1 MAAQLRLVRRR
12 ISSVQSIAKITR
24 AQELI
29 ASSRIVRAQQ
39 QQRSAEPYAR
49 ELTRAVEAVLSRS
62 TNVTHPF
69 IQEPENPS
77 RAAVL
82 ILTSDQGFAG
92 AFNANVLRES
102 GRLRQTLR
110 DGGIEPVLYVAGR
123 KGIGWHR
130 FRELELENS
139 WSGFSAAPKYR
150 NAEKISDA
158 LLEAFNAG
166 TGEGGVDEIHLVGTD
181 FVSMLTQRPYSRRL
195 LPLEIE
201 VSEEESPSGPLPQ
214 YEFEPGPAEVLDALM
229 PQYVAARIFY
239 AMLEAAA
246 AELASRRRAMKAAT
260 DNANVL
266 RESARL
272 RQLLQDR
279 GIEPVLYVAGRKG
292 IAWHRFRELDVAE
305 SWSGFS
311 AAPRYRDAQQ
321 IATALLEAFN
331 AGRHESGEGGVDEI
345 HMVSTEFVSMLTQR
359 PAARRILPLQIED
372 TDEPSPHGPLPQ
384 YEFEPSPPE
393 VFDALMPQYVASRI
407 FYAMLEAAAAELASR
422 RRAMKAATDNA
433 SELLET
439 LTRQANNARQAEI
452 TQEISEIVGGANAL
466 ADASATS
473 E

>member
-39 QQRSAEPYAR
+39 QMRAAEPYAR
-49 ELTRAVEAVLSRS
+49 ELTRAVEAVISRS

-69 IQEPENPS
+69 TQERQNPS
-77 RAAVL
+77 RSAVL

-92 AFNANVLRES
+92 AYNANVLRES
-102 GRLRQTLR
+102 VALRRTLR

-123 KGIGWHR
+123 KGVGWHR
-130 FRELELENS
+130 FRELELAGS
-139 WSGFSAAPKYR
+139 WSGFSAAPSYR
-150 NAEKISDA
+150 DAQEISET
-158 LLEAFNAG
+158 LLEAFQAE
-166 TGEGGVDEIHLVGTD
+166 EGGVDEIHLVGTD
-181 FVSMLTQRPYSRRL
+181 FVSMLTQRPVVRRL

-201 VSEEESPSGPLPQ
+201 VTEEEGPSGPLPQ

-260 DNANVL
+260 DNAN
-266 RESARL
+266 
-272 RQLLQDR
+272 D
-279 GIEPVLYVAGRKG
+279 
-292 IAWHRFRELDVAE
+292 
-305 SWSGFS
+305 
-311 AAPRYRDAQQ
+311 
-321 IATALLEAFN
+321 
-331 AGRHESGEGGVDEI
+331 
-345 HMVSTEFVSMLTQR
+345 
-359 PAARRILPLQIED
+359 
-372 TDEPSPHGPLPQ
+372 
-384 YEFEPSPPE
+384 
-393 VFDALMPQYVASRI
+393 
-407 FYAMLEAAAAELASR
+407 
-422 RRAMKAATDNA
+422 
-433 SELLET
+433 LLET
-439 LTRQANNARQAEI
+439 LTREANNARQAEI